1 MPPEAL
7 SDVLYGWLEV
17 APANAVEVIVR
28 GKIGATTVR
37 GMLAIAVRVGEP
49 ASETVMAMV
58 KLPVAV
64 GVPERMPLLPS
75 VSPAGRPVA
84 DQV

>member
-1 MPPEAL
+1 M
-7 SDVLYGWLEV
+7 
-17 APANAVEVIVR
+17 VR
-28 GKIGATTVR
+28 GWIAAITVR
-37 GMLAIAVRVGEP
+37 GMLAFAVKAGEP
-49 ASETVMAMV
+49 ESETVMAMV
-58 KLPVAV
+58 KLPVVV